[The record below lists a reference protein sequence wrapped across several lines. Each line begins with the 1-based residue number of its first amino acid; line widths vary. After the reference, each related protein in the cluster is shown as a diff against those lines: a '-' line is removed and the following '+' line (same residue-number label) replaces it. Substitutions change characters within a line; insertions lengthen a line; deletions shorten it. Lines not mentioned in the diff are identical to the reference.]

1 MTVGSADKLAS
12 CVQLGAAAGALR
24 QDGSFAAAVK
34 EWSGDGVDVILD
46 PVGGRYLADNLDVLK
61 LGGRLVL
68 IGLMGGASAETSLA
82 QLMMKRARI
91 IGSTLRARSI
101 AEKASVMDGLKAD
114 VWPHLETQRIVPV
127 IETQFPIEQAEAAHE
142 LLAGNATTGKILLTV

>member
-1 MTVGSADKLAS
+1 M
-12 CVQLGAAAGALR
+12 
-24 QDGSFAAAVK
+24 
-34 EWSGDGVDVILD
+34 
-46 PVGGRYLADNLDVLK
+46 LK

-142 LLAGNATTGKILLTV
+142 LLAGNETTGKILLTV